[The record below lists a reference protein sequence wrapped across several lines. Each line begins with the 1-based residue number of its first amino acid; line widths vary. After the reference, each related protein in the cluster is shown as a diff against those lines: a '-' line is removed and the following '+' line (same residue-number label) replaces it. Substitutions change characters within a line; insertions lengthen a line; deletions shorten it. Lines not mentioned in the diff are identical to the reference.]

1 MRTMKKI
8 TSALLVFVMLL
19 SMLCSCELIG
29 GKDPAELVNEAEKV
43 LSEQPY
49 AMDMAIEYSSDDAD
63 MQAVIDKLG
72 HPTIK
77 VEVDGVDF
85 YEEGKADPWN
95 GVTYAKV
102 GQTLYTERND
112 EGTITVTS
120 EPCTIE
126 EKMILAEKLGSA
138 ANIGINDF
146 ESVKAQSFNGVS
158 VITCTEIKDAALDV
172 LVDSLT
178 EQLASLNAFVNIKD
192 VTLAMQI
199 TDGRYDTILLNC
211 NYVITVGDDVYTL
224 NMSYAS
230 KFDYEREVLI
240 SAPVV
245 E

>member
-1 MRTMKKI
+1 
-8 TSALLVFVMLL
+8 
-19 SMLCSCELIG
+19 
-29 GKDPAELVNEAEKV
+29 
-43 LSEQPY
+43 
-49 AMDMAIEYSSDDAD
+49 MDMAIEYSSDDAD

-85 YEEGKADPWN
+85 KIAMSYKYAGLRS

-146 ESVKAQSFNGVS
+146 ASVKAQSFNGVS
-158 VITCTEIKDAALDV
+158 VITCTEIKDAALNV

-199 TDGRYDTILLNC
+199 TDGRYDTTLLNC